1 MNLNKIYQYKLNKLF
16 NSRIPTLYDDEL
28 IYYKDENKLEM
39 ILSLHMQ
46 ESKPIFYPGGRIYL
60 ILRK

>member
-16 NSRIPTLYDDEL
+16 NSRTPTLYDDEL

-39 ILSLHMQ
+39 ILALHMQ
-46 ESKPIFYPGGRIYL
+46 ESKPLFL
-60 ILRK
+60 S